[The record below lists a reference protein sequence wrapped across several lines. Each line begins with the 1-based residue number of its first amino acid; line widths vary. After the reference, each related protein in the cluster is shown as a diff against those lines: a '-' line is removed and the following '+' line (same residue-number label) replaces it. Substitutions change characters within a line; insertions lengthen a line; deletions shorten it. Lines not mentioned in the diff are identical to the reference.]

1 MTRHLVRL
9 GVALALLAGCGGGDD
24 EGGGSSEPT
33 KQEFVA
39 EANRICREGE
49 EQLDRSTAEL
59 QAEIRQADSPEARQR
74 VVADA
79 LEDTAQE
86 YEPFLH
92 RLHDLEPPE
101 SLAGDWGRFMDG
113 IGEAFDLIPELADAY
128 RDADRAKLSELT
140 DRFAA
145 IAGDTRPFAEKNGLK
160 DCLPDTGQAP

>member
-1 MTRHLVRL
+1 MTRHLVSL

-24 EGGGSSEPT
+24 DGGGGEPT

-49 EQLDRSTAEL
+49 EQIASSTAGL
-59 QAEIRQADSPEARQR
+59 QAEVRRAGSPMAQQK
-74 VVADA
+74 VIADA
-79 LEDTAQE
+79 LEDTARD

-101 SLAGDWGRFMDG
+101 SLAGEWGRFMDG
-113 IGEAFDLIPELADAY
+113 IGEAFDLFPQLADAY
-128 RDADRAKLSELT
+128 RESDRAKLSELT
-140 DRFAA
+140 GRFAA
-145 IAGDTRPFAEKNGLK
+145 IARDTRPFAEENGLD